1 MPLIKLEIWIDAPIK
16 RVFDLARSIDAHM
29 LSTDGTEE
37 RAIAGRTSGLIELGE
52 SVTWEARHFGIKQ
65 QLTVK
70 IVAFDRP
77 HLFGDEM
84 VSGAFS
90 SMNHTHRFTETNGG
104 TLMSDEFFFSAPLGI
119 LGRMAEILFLTRYMR
134 NFLEKRSL
142 CLKQLAES
150 NDWQKLLPYS
160 ECEQ

>member
-1 MPLIKLEIWIDAPIK
+1 MPLIQLEIWIDAPME

-84 VSGAFS
+84 VRGAFS
-90 SMNHTHRFTETNGG
+90 RMRHTHRFTECKGG
-104 TLMSDEFFFSAPLGI
+104 TLMSDEFFFTAPLGI
-119 LGRMAEILFLTRYMR
+119 LGRIAEALFLTRYMR
-134 NFLEKRSL
+134 NFLNKRSL

-150 NDWQKLLPYS
+150 DDWQKFVSNYN
-160 ECEQ
+160 

>member
-1 MPLIKLEIWIDAPIK
+1 MPLIQLEIWIDAPIE

-70 IVAFDRP
+70 IIAFDRP

-84 VSGAFS
+84 VRGAFS
-90 SMNHTHRFTETNGG
+90 CMRHTHRFTECKGG
-104 TLMSDEFFFSAPLGI
+104 TLMSDEFFFTAPLGI
-119 LGRMAEILFLTRYMR
+119 LGRIAEVLFLTRYIR
-134 NFLEKRSL
+134 NFLNKRSL

-150 NDWQKLLPYS
+150 DDWQKFVSNYN
-160 ECEQ
+160 